1 MDTIPEVLQEIAT
14 LLRAGGIEVTLAE
27 IVDAVRGWQTT
38 PVAYWP
44 EVLQVTLVKRYEDL
58 KPLTALLSLTGN
70 RGWPEQPACKNR
82 GMASGQATRHA
93 GGQLPVQDVM
103 AALFNGSEKDLNDLA
118 EQAIDLLGELNA
130 EALDHLE
137 GKVREARLALN
148 WHMVRHRLRVME
160 SEGRQE
166 AREAQQR
173 LQLLAAIIRRN
184 LELRLVQEFGPEA
197 MLAILR
203 TYNLAEKGW
212 SELAEGDLAVM
223 RPYLKKLGRYL
234 GNKYSWRYRP
244 AHRGKIDLRRT
255 VKEACR
261 HGGVPWQLR
270 YRDRRRE
277 RPVLFVLGDI
287 SGSVAPFSVFMLE
300 LIYAMQHAFRQVRTF
315 VFVDDLAEVTN
326 AIRESSD
333 AGAME
338 QVARFARC
346 SVSGYSDFGR
356 VFKLFLERYG
366 EVLTP
371 ETTILILGD
380 ARNNW
385 RQPEVESFAAICR
398 KAGKVVWLNPQPEA
412 SWNTMDSSMALYA
425 PFCHAVRECS
435 NLKQL
440 IAIAREGL

>member
-1 MDTIPEVLQEIAT
+1 MDTIPEALQEMAN

-27 IVDAVRGWQTT
+27 MVDAVRGWQAT

-58 KPLTALLSLTGN
+58 KPLAALLALTGSCS
-70 RGWPEQPACKNR
+70 GAEQPACKNR

-93 GGQLPVQDVM
+93 GGQLPVLDVM
-103 AALFNGSEKDLNDLA
+103 AALFSGSEGDLNDLA
-118 EQAIDLLGELNA
+118 EQAIDLLGELGA
-130 EALDHLE
+130 GALDHLE

-148 WHMVRHRLRVME
+148 WHMVRHRLKVME
-160 SEGRQE
+160 NEGRQE
-166 AREAQQR
+166 ARIALQS
-173 LQLLAAIIRRN
+173 LQLLETLIRRN
-184 LELRLVQEFGPEA
+184 LELRLVQELGPEA
-197 MLAILR
+197 MPAVLR

-244 AHRGKIDLRRT
+244 APRGKIDLRRT

-261 HGGVPWQLR
+261 HGGIPWQIR
-270 YRDRRRE
+270 YRGRRRE

-315 VFVDDLAEVTN
+315 VFVDDLAEVTG
-326 AIRESSD
+326 AVRE
-333 AGAME
+333 APTATAME

-356 VFKLFLERYG
+356 ICKLFLERYG

-371 ETTILILGD
+371 DTTILILGD

-398 KAGKVVWLNPQPEA
+398 QAGKVVWLNPQPEA

-440 IAIAREGL
+440 IAIAREGF